1 MAKIC
6 FLLIKIRISFTLMF
20 SYSKLILLL
29 LFGYLPKIIEAI
41 VEHLNLGVYK
51 GQG

>member
-6 FLLIKIRISFTLMF
+6 FLLIKIRILFTLMF

-29 LFGYLPKIIEAI
+29 LFVYLSKIIEAI
-41 VEHLNLGVYK
+41 VEHLNLGVCK